1 MLRNQLLTDA
11 LLRVAEEHGAEIR
24 TGTAVVHVVR
34 DDDTGR
40 VVGVAADF
48 DDGHVLYNVAHR
60 IAGGRGEFVHVYP
73 AANLRLLTS
82 DERTLP

>member
-1 MLRNQLLTDA
+1 MA
-11 LLRVAEEHGAEIR
+11 LVKKFAVGDRVEKIGGR
-24 TGTAVVHVVR
+24 YGGP
-34 DDDTGR
+34 GR